1 MSFNFIIIAVTTL
14 ISILAFSNYELFN
27 KLKFNGFQIS
37 HHKEGWRFFSY
48 ALVHAGW
55 FHLIVNM
62 YVLYSFGGTVEKLLN
77 NNFGLKGELYFLL
90 LYVGGILFSTLFDFK
105 KHKND
110 PYYNAVG
117 ASGAVSAIVF
127 ASILLY
133 PEGRLMIFPLPFA
146 FPSWIFG
153 ALYLIYS
160 AYMGHKG
167 VDNIGHNAHF
177 WGAVFGL
184 VFILILI
191 PSSFKNLINTI
202 FAG

>member
-1 MSFNFIIIAVTTL
+1 M
-14 ISILAFSNYELFN
+14 
-27 KLKFNGFQIS
+27 
-37 HHKEGWRFFSY
+37 
-48 ALVHAGW
+48 
-55 FHLIVNM
+55 
-62 YVLYSFGGTVEKLLN
+62 
-77 NNFGLKGELYFLL
+77 L
-90 LYVGGILFSTLFDFK
+90 LYLGGILFSTLIDFK

-117 ASGAVSAIVF
+117 ASGAVSAVVF

-133 PEGRLMIFPLPFA
+133 PEGRLMVFPLPFA

-160 AYMGHKG
+160 AYMGKKG
-167 VDNIGHNAHF
+167 ADNIGHNAHF
-177 WGAVFGL
+177 WGAIFGL

-191 PSSFKNLINTI
+191 PSSFVNLINTI